1 MPRLTPENKELHT
14 ARMRENICRTFAE
27 MFAAD
32 GDVSMDNLAE
42 KLGIAKGTIYNYFAD
57 KKELTAAVM
66 DMRRKAMTAL
76 MAQKLSPDLPPT
88 EQLKLFVTIM
98 WQDFNTYR
106 HLRLEY
112 LRNNPVLH
120 VPHRPPVLDFLK
132 RIIEQGIASGEFRK
146 TDPEEAALF
155 VFCSLLGKFRH
166 FLLKQ
171 LEADTEKETEVMLSF
186 LLPALKKN

>member
-32 GDVSMDNLAE
+32 GDVSMDHLAE

-66 DMRRKAMTAL
+66 AMRRQAMTAL
-76 MAQKLSPDLPPT
+76 MEEKLSPALPPQ

-120 VPHRPPVLDFLK
+120 LPHRPPVLDFLK
-132 RIIEQGIASGEFRK
+132 RIIEQGIASGEFRE
-146 TDPEEAALF
+146 TDSEEAALF

>member
-1 MPRLTPENKELHT
+1 MEWSKSHVQSTLH
-14 ARMRENICRTFAE
+14 ICWGAQAGLYYHF
-27 MFAAD
+27 
-32 GDVSMDNLAE
+32 GV
-42 KLGIAKGTIYNYFAD
+42 
-57 KKELTAAVM
+57 KKY
-66 DMRRKAMTAL
+66 L
-76 MAQKLSPDLPPT
+76 MEEKLSPSLSPQ

-98 WQDFNTYR
+98 WKDFNTYR

-120 VPHRPPVLDFLK
+120 LPHRPPVLDFLK
-132 RIIEQGIASGEFRK
+132 RIIEQGIASGEFRE
-146 TDPEEAALF
+146 TDSEEAALF